1 MKTTWILFLFLVAS
15 YYTKAQLVFEINS
28 PDNLR
33 GVYPCMAGKSTE
45 WGSPNLYQNGTWF
58 SDTILLADDGV
69 SASAC
74 AAQTLDF
81 NGKIAIFRLN
91 TCSMSQSLLNVQ
103 NAGAAGALIIDDYT
117 GRPLPFDADEN
128 SLLVTIPFV
137 LISKTQG
144 DQLLD
149 ALNQAEDVSVSF
161 GDKTGVHAVDLGLYM
176 ETSLWM
182 RYANQRLPNPNSY
195 KTIDETNYGA
205 WIYNQGS
212 SDAENIQLRLY
223 FSGNNYQEYSAA
235 EVNINAGDS
244 LYVAFE
250 LTEAQLTVQNGNPH
264 IEYGYY
270 LNFENDEDSL
280 DNKVSNRIKN
290 SNYWSHAHATYSS
303 AGNPYL
309 LNRFIPN
316 QNLDTICVYHKVN
329 TPIPFICGSAIAT
342 IENPTLAFHSV
353 VFHDLFNW
361 NFNFPLT
368 DAPYFGE
375 TINENNYQNNYLL
388 ADHLFTINSE
398 INEFAVCLYSYDT
411 TPSSFT
417 LGYSTEMY
425 HDERIRQE
433 GKPFVYSYNNGEI
446 IESNPRL
453 MPVIPIVILGQ
464 CYWEL
469 DENDKN
475 TIQFFPNPNNG
486 KFHIVSENGIEN
498 IQIFHLSGQQVANLN
513 YANTPSEIELQLQL
527 VPGMYLIKVK
537 SNGEDVVGKMIV
549 E

>member
-1 MKTTWILFLFLVAS
+1 MAGQATQWS
-15 YYTKAQLVFEINS
+15 S
-28 PDNLR
+28 PD
-33 GVYPCMAGKSTE
+33 
-45 WGSPNLYQNGTWF
+45 LYQNGTWF
-58 SDTILLADDGV
+58 SDTVLVANDGET
-69 SASAC
+69 ASAC

-91 TCSMSQSLLNVQ
+91 ACSMSQSLLNVQ
-103 NAGAAGALIIDDYT
+103 NAGATGALIIDDYT

-182 RYANQRLPNPNSY
+182 RYANQRLDYSGT
-195 KTIDETNYGA
+195 KTIDETSYGA

-235 EVNINAGDS
+235 EVDIVAGDS

-280 DNKVSNRIKN
+280 DNKVSNRIQN
-290 SNYWSHAHATYSS
+290 RVFWSHAHATYTTS
-303 AGNPYL
+303 GTPYPT
-309 LNRFIPN
+309 NRFIPN
-316 QNLDTICVYHKVN
+316 PNLDTICVYHKAKGN
-329 TPIPFICGSAIAT
+329 HFACDFRIAT
-342 IENPTLAFHSV
+342 VENVPNEERMLLC
-353 VFHDLFNW
+353 HDLENW
-361 NFNFPLT
+361 DYNFFLT
-368 DAPYFGE
+368 EAPITGDAFFSDLQ
-375 TINENNYQNNYLL
+375 QNNYLIPEY
-388 ADHLFTINSE
+388 FYTTTK
-398 INEFAVCLYSYDT
+398 NEFAACFYIYESNN
-411 TPSSFT
+411 SIFS
-417 LGYSTEMY
+417 LGFSTEMY

-433 GKPFVYSYNNGEI
+433 ERPLVYIYNNGTL
-446 IESNPRL
+446 IESDPRL
-453 MPVIPIVILGQ
+453 LPIMPIRFQYNSCFYGLEEYEQ
-464 CYWEL
+464 
-469 DENDKN
+469 N
-475 TIQFFPNPNNG
+475 TFQFFPNPNNG
-486 KFHIVSENGIEN
+486 TFNIVSENGIEN
-498 IQIFHLSGQQVANLN
+498 IQIFDLSGQQAANLN

-537 SNGEDVVGKMIV
+537 SNGEEMVGKMIV